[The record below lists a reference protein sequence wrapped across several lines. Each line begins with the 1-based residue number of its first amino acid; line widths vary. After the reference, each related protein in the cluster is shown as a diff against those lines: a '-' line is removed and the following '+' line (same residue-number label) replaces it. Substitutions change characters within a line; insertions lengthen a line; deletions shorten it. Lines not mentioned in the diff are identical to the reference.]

1 MEPRLHSSI
10 GKRGVSPAVGV
21 VLLVAIVVL
30 LAAGAGALAF
40 GLTDRQ
46 PSAPATEVA
55 LNQVDGGD
63 SYELVHESGD
73 QVDGDRVTIR
83 GVADPDALTGTELV
97 AGTTV
102 SLSPVAET
110 ITVVWEDGTSAPST
124 YILAEFA
131 VDPSSVGERFRS
143 GAVFTGRASGVV
155 AVEGDGGSVT
165 TVPGTTDVAAVGG
178 LGADVSGDGTADIPY
193 VDTTGTIRVVDA
205 DGDAT
210 VLATSSD
217 IGGTIATDE
226 TRLTT
231 GTWQGSPTS
240 VFFVDQNHDTLYRVA
255 SGGSPHIVATPGNG
269 VQSVTGIGD
278 IDGDGTAELVF
289 ADGSQQLRY
298 LEPTGSTSNVVD
310 GQTGSNNGIGAGSL
324 ADFDGDGTT
333 AVVAVD
339 GSNDIKINRQPS
351 GGGTT
356 ILSGP
361 DAAKAPVT
369 AVDVDGDNALEIVYV
384 AASGGDLRYVDDPL
398 GSPSTADLSDAGGNS
413 VSGSDE
419 TGVT

>member
-1 MEPRLHSSI
+1 MESRLHSSI
-10 GKRGVSPAVGV
+10 GERGVSPAVGV
-21 VLLVAIVVL
+21 VVLVAIVVL
-30 LAAGAGALAF
+30 LAAGAGALVF

-46 PSAPATEVA
+46 PSAPTTKFA
-55 LNQVDGGD
+55 LDPVDGGD

-73 QVDGDRVTIR
+73 RVDGDRVTIR
-83 GVADPDALTGTELV
+83 GVADPDALAGTELV

-110 ITVVWEDGTSAPST
+110 ITVVWEDGTSDPST

-131 VDPSSVGERFRS
+131 VDPSSVSERF
-143 GAVFTGRASGVV
+143 GTGTVFTGRASGVL

-165 TVPGTTDVAAVGG
+165 TVPGTTDVAAMGG
-178 LGADVSGDGTADIPY
+178 LGADVSGDGTADVPY

-217 IGGTIATDE
+217 IGGTIATDK

-255 SGGSPHIVATPGNG
+255 PGGSPQVVATPGNG

-278 IDGDGTAELVF
+278 IDGDGTGELVF

-298 LEPTGSTSNVVD
+298 LEPSGSTSNVVD

-369 AVDVDGDNALEIVYV
+369 AVDVDGDDAFEIVYV
-384 AASGGDLRYVDDPL
+384 AASSGDLRYVDDPL
-398 GSPSTADLSDAGGNS
+398 GSPSTSALSDAGGNAI
-413 VSGSDE
+413 SGSDE